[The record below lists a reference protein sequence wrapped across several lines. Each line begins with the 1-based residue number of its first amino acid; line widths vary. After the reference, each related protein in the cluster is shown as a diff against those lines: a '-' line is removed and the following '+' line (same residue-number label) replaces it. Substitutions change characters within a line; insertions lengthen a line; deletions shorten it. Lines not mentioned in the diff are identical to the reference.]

1 MTAVRTDLAARMARY
16 RPLIEAEMRRVIRPL
31 PDGNEELYRWLRYHL
46 GWERADGVATVG
58 DSGKLLRSC
67 AVLLAVELTGGS
79 PQRAMPAAAAI
90 ELVHAFS
97 LLHDDVEDGSTERR
111 GRAAL
116 WTLTGTPQAINAG
129 DGLFTLARLA
139 LYRLDELDIDPALV
153 LATMRELDEACL
165 RLVEGQHLD
174 MAFESR
180 QDVTPEE
187 YLVMAAGKTAA
198 MFAAAF
204 AVGARLGGA
213 GAPVID
219 AYRTFGRHAG
229 IAFQAVDDILG
240 IWGDPAVT
248 GKPVGDDVRG
258 RKRTY
263 PVVSAIAAGGEA
275 GRALA
280 AAYQAPIQDDDAVTI
295 ATLVEAAGGR
305 ASTLRLAVRE
315 VTAGLAALAAAGVT
329 EEARHT
335 LEAFAE
341 ALVGRTR

>member
-1 MTAVRTDLAARMARY
+1 MTATRTDLDRRMARY
-16 RPLIEAEMRRVIRPL
+16 RPLIEAEMRDIIQPVAG
-31 PDGNEELYRWLRYHL
+31 GNEELFRWLRYHL
-46 GWERADGVATVG
+46 GWERADGVATGG
-58 DSGKLLRSC
+58 DAGKLLRSC
-67 AVLLAVELTGGS
+67 AVLLAAELTDGS
-79 PQRAMPAAAAI
+79 AQRAIPAAAAV

-129 DGLFTLARLA
+129 DALFTLARLV
-139 LYRLDELDIDPALV
+139 LYRLADLDTEPSLA

-180 QDVTPEE
+180 RDVTPDE
-187 YLVMAAGKTAA
+187 YLAMAGGKTAA

-204 AVGARLGGA
+204 ALGARLGGA
-213 GAPVID
+213 DVPVID
-219 AYRTFGRHAG
+219 AYREFGRHAG

-248 GKPVGDDVRG
+248 GKPVGDDLRT

-263 PVVSAIAAGGEA
+263 PVVAAIAAGGDA
-275 GRALA
+275 GRALD
-280 AAYQAPIQDDDAVTI
+280 AAYRAPLQDGDATAI
-295 ATLVEAAGGR
+295 AALIEAAGGR
-305 ASTLRLAVRE
+305 AATLQLAERE
-315 VTAGLAALAAAGVT
+315 VAAGLAALATAGVA
-329 EEARHT
+329 EEARRT
-335 LEAFAE
+335 CEAFAE
-341 ALVGRTR
+341 ALVGRSR